1 MVDELDL
8 EFSREML
15 ARQGQLQDT
24 QAILRR
30 ATADLADSRRT
41 LKECRAQALQLT
53 EAQQKVKNLEQS
65 LEEEKKKARSQ
76 KGYTASMIRS
86 SEGQEEIVDEH
97 FNVKQ
102 SVDIDTSS
110 MAPEAVSAA
119 REARAE
125 EQIILLRAR
134 IRAYEQNSK
143 ELEQELVDVKDR
155 SLEKELQCR
164 KVISICCNIPL
175 EKVDEMLVPLTLA
188 VESDGASLD
197 LSRVAGFM
205 SKVKQ
210 QDGVASSMGLD
221 SEN

>member
-1 MVDELDL
+1 MVDELDM

-24 QAILRR
+24 QAVLRR
-30 ATADLADSRRT
+30 ATADLAESRRT
-41 LKECRAQALQLT
+41 LKQCRAQALQLT

-65 LEEEKKKARSQ
+65 LEEETKKARSQ
-76 KGYTASMIRS
+76 KGYSSAIRPQP
-86 SEGQEEIVDEH
+86 EGQMEDIDKLFDV
-97 FNVKQ
+97 
-102 SVDIDTSS
+102 VDIPGDQVDPS
-110 MAPEAVSAA
+110 MSA
-119 REARAE
+119 EARA
-125 EQIILLRAR
+125 QKHVVMLKAR
-134 IRAYEQNSK
+134 VRAYEQNSK
-143 ELEQELVDVKDR
+143 ELAQELVDIKDR
-155 SLEKELQCR
+155 SLDKELQCR

-210 QDGVASSMGLD
+210 QDGVALAMD
-221 SEN
+221 SVGMDDEKGGQ